1 MYFDLC
7 REVIEAGWYWCQTH
21 EGSLT
26 TEPQESLHA
35 ELIQFLHDV
44 KEDWLKNPFED
55 GATPNFIIECDRRR
69 APWGAAVPIEGID
82 IEGSDS
88 VPSEQHIP
96 DCDCPICA
104 MMAEGMF
111 GVSFTSIDGHHLE
124 SDGEFAF
131 SMVETR
137 EEWEEEQGGYGEF
150 DDDLDGDLDEDSE
163 WDEDE
168 IDEDQAEDPDTDERF
183 ASAWSGIKHDGPI
196 PGDRSGYLKM
206 AFMISE
212 IGMVLQDRGA
222 EKDEVRRLNADFADY
237 RRSGAQ
243 CGESASRLRDTLQ
256 SISNRYPELI
266 SRSADLQSRIDENS
280 RALANNDLDPDDP
293 L

>member
-1 MYFDLC
+1 
-7 REVIEAGWYWCQTH
+7 
-21 EGSLT
+21 
-26 TEPQESLHA
+26 
-35 ELIQFLHDV
+35 
-44 KEDWLKNPFED
+44 
-55 GATPNFIIECDRRR
+55 
-69 APWGAAVPIEGID
+69 
-82 IEGSDS
+82 
-88 VPSEQHIP
+88 
-96 DCDCPICA
+96 
-104 MMAEGMF
+104 
-111 GVSFTSIDGHHLE
+111 SFTSIDGHHLE
-124 SDGEFAF
+124 LDGEFAF

-137 EEWEEEQGGYGEF
+137 EEWGEELGEYGEF
-150 DDDLDGDLDEDSE
+150 DDDLDGDLDGDSDDDSE

-168 IDEDQAEDPDTDERF
+168 IDEDQVVDPDPDEPF

-222 EKDEVRRLNADFADY
+222 EKDEVRRLNTDFADY

-243 CGESASRLRDTLQ
+243 CEESASRLRDTLQ

-280 RALANNDLDPDDP
+280 RALASNDLDPDDP